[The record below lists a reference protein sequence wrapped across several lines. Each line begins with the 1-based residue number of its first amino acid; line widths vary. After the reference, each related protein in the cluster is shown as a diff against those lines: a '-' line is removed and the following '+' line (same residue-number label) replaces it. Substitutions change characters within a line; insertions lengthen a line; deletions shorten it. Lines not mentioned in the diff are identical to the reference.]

1 MENSKSATVARLND
15 TLRTEGIGGDI
26 LLTLGVQNL
35 SHSVRANVLSAIREF
50 SDFSEDNDPHGEHDF
65 GRVTLDGVNYFFKV
79 DYYDTA
85 YKGLS
90 PDTADPN
97 VTRRVLTIMRA
108 DEY

>member
-1 MENSKSATVARLND
+1 MENSNSATVARLND

-35 SHSVRANVLSAIREF
+35 SHSVRANVLSAIRKF
-50 SDFSEDNDPHGEHDF
+50 SDFSEDNDPYDEHDF
-65 GRVTLDGVNYFFKV
+65 GRVTIDEVNFFFKV